1 MVMFL
6 SSSKQKP
13 DNEVTQIGALLR
25 RSREARSENLGDI
38 AAELLIDPTILNA
51 LEEGRVKDLPGWA
64 RVIGALRSY
73 AGYLELDATPLV
85 VRYRKILA
93 EPAGYAASPARQPA
107 AAPRHSPTP
116 PAPSVTGDE
125 NPASPPAPSR
135 NRTPRGLIFFITV
148 FIALAVMA
156 GVYLSSSP
164 APLTDVQPVSAR
176 LKAMLDRTIGA
187 ADENAPAKEQ
197 AGTAEIRTE
206 TKPLPGLEAPSE
218 TSGGKTTTIS
228 RTDTNTPPQDNTLAD
243 IAGNSVN
250 IKPVDR
256 LTRSRAAAGRLT
268 LRATAPVWVSITT
281 ANGASIMTSEM
292 KPGDMFLVPDESGL
306 VMEVRDAGAVE
317 YFIDGTLIGR
327 LGKPGEALS
336 GLELDKTIRQKT
348 GG

>member
-1 MVMFL
+1 MFL

-38 AAELLIDPTILNA
+38 AAKLLIDPAILGA

-93 EPAGYAASPARQPA
+93 EPAGYAASPARHPA
-107 AAPRHSPTP
+107 AAPSHAPVKKPPVMTADENSAQP
-116 PAPSVTGDE
+116 PAPT
-125 NPASPPAPSR
+125 R

-156 GVYLSSSP
+156 GIYLSSSP

-187 ADENAPAKEQ
+187 AGMDDTAKEE
-197 AGTAEIRTE
+197 AGTAKIRTK
-206 TKPLPGLEAPSE
+206 TKPLPGLAAPAE
-218 TSGGKTTTIS
+218 TIKQKTTT
-228 RTDTNTPPQDNTLAD
+228 TGKADANTPPQDTPLAD
-243 IAGNSVN
+243 TAGNSVN

-256 LTRSRAAAGRLT
+256 LTQSRTAAAGRLT
-268 LRATAPVWVSITT
+268 LRATAPVWVSITN
-281 ANGASIMTSEM
+281 AKGVSIMTREM
-292 KPGDMFLVPDESGL
+292 KSGDMFLVPDESGL
-306 VMEVRDAGAVE
+306 IMEVRDAGAVE
-317 YFIDGTLIGR
+317 YFIDGTLIGK
-327 LGKPGEALS
+327 LGKHGEALS
-336 GLELDKTIRQKT
+336 GLELDKSIRQKA